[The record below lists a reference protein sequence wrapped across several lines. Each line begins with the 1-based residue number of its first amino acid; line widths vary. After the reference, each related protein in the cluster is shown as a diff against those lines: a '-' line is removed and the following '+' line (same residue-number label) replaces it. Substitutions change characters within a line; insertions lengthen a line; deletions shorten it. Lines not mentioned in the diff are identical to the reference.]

1 MSAHQWRKA
10 QESLVSLER
19 NNVASVDS
27 IVRYDF
33 HRDKTISDLFQIT
46 YHFHLSTEEV
56 WMPMRIYA
64 LNSHLLYHP
73 LLMFLMLQMAASLL
87 PLIVSRAI

>member
-1 MSAHQWRKA
+1 MSAHEWRKA

-33 HRDKTISDLFQIT
+33 HRDKSVSDLFRVT
-46 YHFHLSTEEV
+46 YRFNLSTEEA
-56 WMPMRIYA
+56 WMPMRTYA
-64 LNSHLLYHP
+64 LSSPPLYHLLS
-73 LLMFLMLQMAASLL
+73 MSLMLQMAASLL
-87 PLIVSRAI
+87 ALIVSRA